1 MSTETAEN
9 PPAKKSKNEVV
20 MIQAGGGD
28 ASQQTRPQTSSTASA
43 AGTTSSTIPVSITP
57 AQMVQVVASGSSAQ
71 PTLVHPTTVMTAQG
85 LAAQGLAAQGLAAFQ
100 PQAAQLQAI
109 AGHLQQPQQ
118 FLVNPGAGQVL
129 LQTLPFAQ
137 AGATPIALANL
148 QGAQQVALA
157 TSAAQMLKSPANQL
171 KMATMQSAAQQLQA
185 AAAASTS
192 QAQTSQTTTGTSQ
205 AVAAAAAQLATPI
218 QTITTALTPQQLQL
232 LQQQQVQ
239 VISPFPDLTKVW
251 ANQQQPQQQQQQQQ
265 QQNQQ
270 FQQRNQQQIQQQQQA
285 LPQQQQQVQQQQQGL
300 QQQKIAPQLPGQLQ
314 QISAQDLQQLQ
325 QLQQQ
330 NPNLQQY
337 VFLQAP
343 QVSTNMQQAQ
353 QLLLQ
358 QQQQQQQ
365 QQQNLAQQ
373 QGLLQ
378 QTHAGMIP
386 QQSIIQAQAINAQQ
400 LQQQALTAAGI
411 QSVTAATATAT
422 TNAQSVT
429 AGQQLQIQQAQKQ
442 GGGLASVT
450 TPPIPSIPHSHIEE
464 QTDLEEL
471 EQFARTFKQRR
482 IKLGFTQGDVGLAMG
497 KLYGNDFS
505 QTTISRFEA
514 LNLSFKNMCKLK
526 PLLQKWLDDAD
537 TTVANPALLGPHSSP
552 EGINRRRKKRTSIET
567 NIRVSLEKSFLQQP
581 KPTSEEIAIL
591 GEQLGMEKEVVRV
604 WFCNRRQKEKRI
616 NPPVSSLN
624 LQNLMAHHTS
634 IASLNLS
641 PGVNQIQQSTPATPV
656 TPSTPISTKIISSVG
671 TPASNGPSATPVQAK
686 TVAIQS
692 SGRTIAVNL
701 VSATNGQVAATP
713 ATTVTPIA
721 LTAVTPSTTGQ
732 SQMSLNAA
740 AQRAILA
747 AAVSQK
753 AGTGNTVTTTTVTPT
768 LLQTANQLAALSG
781 TNTNAVTSGT
791 TPKSSSGAK
800 YLL

>member
-9 PPAKKSKNEVV
+9 SPAKKSKNEVV

-28 ASQQTRPQTSSTASA
+28 AAHQTRPQTSSTASA
-43 AGTTSSTIPVSITP
+43 AGTTTSAIPVSITP

-251 ANQQQPQQQQQQQQ
+251 ANQQQPQQQQQLQQQ

-270 FQQRNQQQIQQQQQA
+270 FQQRNQQQMQQQQQ
-285 LPQQQQQVQQQQQGL
+285 
-300 QQQKIAPQLPGQLQ
+300 IAPQLPGQLQ

-442 GGGLASVT
+442 GSGLASVT
-450 TPPIPSIPHSHIEE
+450 TPPVPSIPHSHIEE

-656 TPSTPISTKIISSVG
+656 TPSTPISTKIINTVG
-671 TPASNGPSATPVQAK
+671 TPASNGPSITPVQAK

-721 LTAVTPSTTGQ
+721 LTAVTPSTSGQ
-732 SQMSLNAA
+732 PQMSLNAA

>member
-9 PPAKKSKNEVV
+9 SPAKKSKNEVV

-28 ASQQTRPQTSSTASA
+28 AAHQTRPQTSSTASA
-43 AGTTSSTIPVSITP
+43 AGTTTSAIPVSITP

-239 VISPFPDLTKVW
+239 VIS
-251 ANQQQPQQQQQQQQ
+251 
-265 QQNQQ
+265 
-270 FQQRNQQQIQQQQQA
+270 
-285 LPQQQQQVQQQQQGL
+285 
-300 QQQKIAPQLPGQLQ
+300 IAPQLPGQLQ

-442 GGGLASVT
+442 GSGLASVT
-450 TPPIPSIPHSHIEE
+450 TPPVPSIPHSHIEE

-656 TPSTPISTKIISSVG
+656 TPSTPISTKIINTVG
-671 TPASNGPSATPVQAK
+671 TPASNGPSITPVQAK

-721 LTAVTPSTTGQ
+721 LTAVTPSTSGQ
-732 SQMSLNAA
+732 PQMSLNAA